1 VTPKKRKDFLT
12 CLSSGQSVAA
22 ACKTTGIARKT
33 VYKWKQRDAQFAQD
47 WDEAIDDGTDG
58 LEDIALERAKKS
70 SDRLLSFLLK
80 ARRPAKYRDQ
90 YVKAK
95 DGPTDT
101 FGPLSETMELVRKIN
116 AEFEPAEPVPES
128 KSH

>member
-1 VTPKKRKDFLT
+1 
-12 CLSSGQSVAA
+12 VAA

-70 SDRLLSFLLK
+70 SDRLLIFLLK

-90 YVKAK
+90 PITAK
-95 DGPTDT
+95 DSPT
-101 FGPLSETMELVRKIN
+101 VR
-116 AEFEPAEPVPES
+116 FEPLPPR
-128 KSH
+128 